1 MYIAGGNGVG
11 VHYLQPS
18 IPARQP
24 NLANLDLSTIIASG
38 SGSGSSQSAPLAT
51 ASGDI
56 EGNGASDLVVGQ
68 SVRYGQG
75 PRDGVEV
82 YRIVSGLEP
91 ELLAHLAAFDN
102 TGTSNSGNLAA
113 GDVDPSEPGDEI
125 VVGEDGSCRRA
136 ARLRIFGGLASGN
149 LHLLHELR
157 ALPSR
162 SATRQPVSFVLGNVF
177 PDADHPGQEIVVG
190 GGKGD
195 VYVYGVSNGRAVRLQ
210 RFLAFPD
217 RPHTS
222 AHKIAV
228 GDVLADNPG
237 EEIIVADDGRRQ
249 DGLVRVFDG
258 RTGKRLLEFEAFERG
273 QAPAGVELWAADTIA
288 ALPGAELIVGQ
299 GRAGGRIRVFT
310 LAGGVPKLVLELPD
324 PLHRAT
330 SLSRLLAIGH
340 LVPDLD
346 ANQIAVAQADS
357 QLPVQVFDVKADGA
371 DLLTS
376 VNVSGDGQIGAIT
389 VGH

>member
-1 MYIAGGNGVG
+1 
-11 VHYLQPS
+11 L
-18 IPARQP
+18 P
-24 NLANLDLSTIIASG
+24 NPDPSTIIASG
-38 SGSGSSQSAPLAT
+38 SASSQSAPLAT

-82 YRIVSGLEP
+82 YRVVPGQEP
-91 ELLAHLAAFDN
+91 ELLADLAAFDN
-102 TGTSNSGNLAA
+102 TGTSNSGNLAV
-113 GDVDPSEPGDEI
+113 GDVDPSETGDEI

-136 ARLRIFGGLASGN
+136 ARIRIFGGLASGN
-149 LHLLHELR
+149 LRLLHELR

-162 SATRQPVSFVLGNVF
+162 SAGRHPLSFVLGNVF
-177 PDADHPGQEIVVG
+177 PESDHPGQEIVVG

-195 VYVYGVSNGRAVRLQ
+195 VYVYGISNGKAVRLQ

-217 RPHTS
+217 RPRTS

-237 EEIIVADDGRRQ
+237 DEVVVGDDGSRE

-258 RTGKRLLEFEAFERG
+258 RTGTMLLEFEAFKRG
-273 QAPAGVELWAADTIA
+273 LAPAGVELLAADVIP
-288 ALPGAELIVGQ
+288 ALPGAELIVAQ
-299 GRAGGRIRVFT
+299 GSVGGRIRVFT

-330 SLSRLLAIGH
+330 SLGRLMAIGH
-340 LVPDLD
+340 LMPDLD
-346 ANQIAVAQADS
+346 ANQIAVAQADP
-357 QLPVQVFDVKADGA
+357 QLPVQVFDVNADGA

-376 VNVSGDGQIGAIT
+376 VNVSALDGQIGTIT
-389 VGH
+389 VGR